1 MTASNPRSWRRTG
14 AGYTLKTDRMRRLCT
29 FILFLT
35 VAIASSA
42 APQAAAPAK
51 QPAAQPAKT
60 ISAAKPDVP
69 LLPDSFAGWEATS
82 SAKPVTDPAQADTA
96 NAAALKEYGFT
107 DALLSDYT
115 RSSDTLKLKAFRFVD
130 ASGAYGAYSFYRH
143 SGWPKAEIGAGAAS
157 DNNRVLFW
165 VGNIV
170 VDAEFSHISPMSG
183 SELRELARTLPVPAG
198 NKSLAPPILYNLPQ
212 KNMDAQTTHYAL
224 GPAGY
229 AGSGGVLPPELVGF
243 DRGAEAVTA
252 TYNLGSGPA
261 TLTVINY
268 PTPQM
273 AAAQEKTISAYL
285 KAGNSPQHPFTKPLL
300 DSNPTVLE
308 ARRSGPLV
316 AVVSG
321 DPIQDDSRRLI
332 GLVHYEADMSAIPGG
347 GDTEVQKTA
356 KLVIAIITL
365 VVVMFVAAL
374 MLAGFLGGG
383 RALYRFLRG
392 KPLSSVYDEE
402 FTRLDLSD

>member
-1 MTASNPRSWRRTG
+1 MTGSNPRSWLLHVPR
-14 AGYTLKTDRMRRLCT
+14 YTLKISHMRKHCT
-29 FILFLT
+29 SIFFLAA
-35 VAIASSA
+35 AITSSA
-42 APQAAAPAK
+42 AQQAAAPAK
-51 QPAAQPAKT
+51 HPAAQPAKAV
-60 ISAAKPDVP
+60 SAPKPDVP
-69 LLPDSFAGWEATS
+69 LLPPSFSGWEATS
-82 SAKPVTDPAQADTA
+82 PAKPVADPAQADAA
-96 NAAALKEYGFT
+96 NAAALKEYGFA
-107 DALLSDYT
+107 DALLNGYT
-115 RSSDTLKLKAFRFVD
+115 RGDQTLKLKALRFVD

-157 DNNRVLFW
+157 ANNRVLFW
-165 VGNIV
+165 TGNIV
-170 VDAEFSHISPMSG
+170 IDAEFSHISPMSG
-183 SELRELARTLPVPAG
+183 SELRQLATTLPVPAG

-224 GPAGY
+224 GPEGY

-243 DRGAEAVTA
+243 DHGAEAVTA
-252 TYNLGSGPA
+252 TYNLSSGPA

-273 AAAQEKTISAYL
+273 AAAQEKAISDYL
-285 KAGNSPQHPFTKPLL
+285 KAGNSTQHPFTKPLQ

-321 DPIQDDSRRLI
+321 DPIQDDSRKLI

-356 KLVIAIITL
+356 KLVVAIITL
-365 VVVMFVAAL
+365 VVVMFIAAL